1 MEKHSKVKNNKLNMK
16 TINDI
21 KSLIINLFR
30 SIPFKFR
37 IHIPFLIS
45 ISIIGYGFLVPSLRF
60 WRETVGYNL
69 LGMTYFVSIFS
80 IINIMELKKIDL
92 VSKNIKIFSK
102 VIKTKVIFY
111 LENSFFVLLYL
122 FTVRIYT
129 ARTGLFGKR
138 GTYDLSEGVYPFLK
152 ILIIFLVIIFIIN
165 RKKLNQNNKV

>member
-1 MEKHSKVKNNKLNMK
+1 
-16 TINDI
+16 
-21 KSLIINLFR
+21 
-30 SIPFKFR
+30 
-37 IHIPFLIS
+37 
-45 ISIIGYGFLVPSLRF
+45 
-60 WRETVGYNL
+60 
-69 LGMTYFVSIFS
+69 
-80 IINIMELKKIDL
+80 MELKKIDL

-129 ARTGLFGKR
+129 ARTGLFGNR

-165 RKKLNQNNKV
+165 RKKLNQNNKGLSE